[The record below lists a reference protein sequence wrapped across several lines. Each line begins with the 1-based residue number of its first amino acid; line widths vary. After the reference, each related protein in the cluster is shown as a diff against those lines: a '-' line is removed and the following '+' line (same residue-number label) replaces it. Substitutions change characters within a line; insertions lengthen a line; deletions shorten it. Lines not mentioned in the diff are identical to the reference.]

1 VRDRAPVGSSVVIAQ
16 AEYLTAR
23 YYLPEYRVL
32 FFGDRPEVL
41 SQSERKIDVAPPTT
55 VVIFMLTPVGVE
67 LAKTLDLPD
76 DGTSVRI
83 GQLAT
88 GDTLVAYDL
97 EPR

>member
-1 VRDRAPVGSSVVIAQ
+1 
-16 AEYLTAR
+16 
-23 YYLPEYRVL
+23 
-32 FFGDRPEVL
+32 
-41 SQSERKIDVAPPTT
+41 

-76 DGTSVRI
+76 DGTPVRI